1 MPSFPTNNTGTER
14 ETGCCSKRTDLR
26 PERCQPASSGP
37 NVTATDFGAICPAF
51 DLGVVIPVREG
62 SSRIKDKV
70 LLPFGDHLSLLEWKL
85 EQLCQVWPAE
95 RIYVSTDSDNLKRL
109 AAPYGVKIHNRE
121 TRLCRGHEAAFSDV
135 IAGIVQDIPHAHI
148 AWATVVVPLMSPT
161 EYREGFQKYHEHVVQ
176 RGKNDSLFAANL
188 VKEYLWWPDRPLNY
202 QADRHHTIS
211 QHLPD
216 IYRVTNGL
224 YMRDRE
230 SILRDGYF
238 LGPNPFKFLVGK
250 VAGVDIDV
258 LEDFQIARSLR
269 RLYEEKFAEPALT

>member
-1 MPSFPTNNTGTER
+1 MNVIAPPSSAG
-14 ETGCCSKRTDLR
+14 
-26 PERCQPASSGP
+26 SGAGAA
-37 NVTATDFGAICPAF
+37 NVNFDAGSPSF

-85 EQLCQVWPAE
+85 DQLCRVLPAE
-95 RIYVSTDSDNLKRL
+95 RIYVSTDSDHLKRL
-109 AAPYGVKIHNRE
+109 AAPYGVRFHNRE
-121 TRLCRGHEAAFSDV
+121 PRLCRGHEAAFSEV
-135 IAGIVQDIPHAHI
+135 ITGIVRDIPHAHV
-148 AWATVVVPLMSPT
+148 AWVTVVVPLMSPA
-161 EYREGFQKYHEHVVQ
+161 EYRTGFQRYLERVVQ
-176 RGKNDSLFAANL
+176 RKENDSLFAANL
-188 VKEYLWWPDRPLNY
+188 VKEYLWWSDRPLNY
-202 QADRHHTIS
+202 QADRNHTIS
-211 QHLPD
+211 QRLPD

-238 LGPNPFKFLVGK
+238 LGPNPFKFLVSK

-269 RLYEEKFAEPALT
+269 RLYDGQSAEPAMT